1 MFWSGK
7 EVNKPFE
14 EWLETIVFSGD
25 LVADVGCG
33 TLKVHPRVIGVDAFV
48 DENDPRVN
56 VRAYMWDMPF
66 EDNTLDGIICLSAL
80 EHISKFQVMPTLAE
94 FERVLKPGAYFA
106 ILTPDLDW
114 VCKRWLEEPNVNW
127 NLDLIFGDQTHEG
140 QFHKTGFTEDIFAL
154 YFVEACKKSKI
165 IDFVRVD
172 AYSQENLAFI
182 CQKEKE
188 QDG

>member
-7 EVNKPFE
+7 EVNKEFE

-25 LVADVGCG
+25 FVADVGCG
-33 TLKVHPRVIGVDAFV
+33 KLKVHPRCLGVDAYISPEEF
-48 DENDPRVN
+48 PGVN
-56 VRAYMWDMPF
+56 VQAYMWDMPF
-66 EDNTLDGIICLSAL
+66 EDDTLDGLICLSSL

-94 FERVLKPGAYFA
+94 FERVLKPGAYSV

-114 VCKRWLEEPNVNW
+114 VCKRWLEEPNVQW
-127 NLDLIFGDQTHEG
+127 NMDLIFGDQTSEG

-154 YFVEACKKSKI
+154 YFVEACKKSRI
-165 IDFVRVD
+165 VDFMRVD

-182 CQKEKE
+182 CQKVKE
-188 QDG
+188 